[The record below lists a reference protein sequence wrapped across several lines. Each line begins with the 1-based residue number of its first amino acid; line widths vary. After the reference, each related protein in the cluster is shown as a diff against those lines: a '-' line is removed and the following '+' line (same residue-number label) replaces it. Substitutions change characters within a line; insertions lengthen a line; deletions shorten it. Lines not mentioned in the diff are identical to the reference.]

1 MSHSFMNHSQSRTRF
16 MRNTALLLAVGLSVP
31 GLAAVSGCG
40 KKGADKQAKGKRT
53 GPPVVPVQTASVE
66 RGTIARRVAV
76 TGNIVALQD
85 VSLAARVSARV
96 TSVTV
101 REGDRVRAGQVLV
114 QQDTTDLVST
124 VRQAQANVQ
133 NTQAQLAQA
142 QTNYQIQVS
151 QAKQNILTARAQ
163 VAGAQYN
170 YSKVKQGSR
179 PQQVLQGQASVDQ
192 AKANLDNAAITLKRN
207 QTLFAQGAIA
217 RADLDT
223 AQTTYTVNLQTYN
236 NSKAGLSLTQ
246 AGSYPQDIAYA
257 LEQVREQQAN
267 LANQVSNEQQVLV
280 RKQQIQ
286 AAQAAVAQAQ
296 AAVRFDQQQVRYA
309 SIISP
314 IDGIVAARQTEPGQI
329 ASGTTTVMR
338 IVNVRTVYYAPTI
351 SETDFSQ
358 TSVGNTVQVQADAL
372 AGKTYVGRVV
382 AVYPAASTNSRVFA
396 LRVAIDNPRQELR
409 PGMFARG
416 DLITQV
422 KRNVV
427 VVPVGALVDA
437 QSAGQF
443 QVNTTSSGTA
453 TGGTTL
459 PPQQVFVVGPGS
471 KAVAKPVTLGLIT
484 PSQVEVTGGLKP
496 GEQLI
501 TTGQNLVSPGDK
513 VNVVGT
519 PGAHPSAPA
528 TVAAR

>member
-1 MSHSFMNHSQSRTRF
+1 MNPHQQNPRLFRSI
-16 MRNTALLLAVGLSVP
+16 ALFLALGLTLP
-31 GLAAVSGCG
+31 GALALSGCG
-40 KKGADKQAKGKRT
+40 KKGGDAQAKGKRG
-53 GPPVVPVQTASVE
+53 GPPVVAVQVAAVQL
-66 RGTIARRVAV
+66 GTIARRIAV
-76 TGNIVALQD
+76 TGNIAALQD

-96 TSVTV
+96 TTVTV
-101 REGDRVRAGQVLV
+101 REGDHVHAGQLLV
-114 QQDTTDLVST
+114 QQDTTDLEST

-142 QTNYQIQVS
+142 QTNYQIQVA

-163 VAGAQYN
+163 VAAAQYN

-179 PQQVLQGQASVDQ
+179 PQQVLQGQAAVEQ
-192 AKANLDNAAITLKRN
+192 AKANLDNAATTLKRN
-207 QTLFAQGAIA
+207 QALFAQGAIA

-236 NSKAGLSLTQ
+236 NAKAALSLTQ
-246 AGSYPQDIAYA
+246 AGNYPQDIAYA
-257 LEQVREQQAN
+257 QEQVREQQAN

-280 RKQQIQ
+280 RKQQIL

-309 SIISP
+309 SIVSP

-329 ASGTTTVMR
+329 ATPTTTVMR

-351 SETDFSQ
+351 SETDFAQ
-358 TSVGNTVQVQADAL
+358 TSVGDTVQVQADAL
-372 AGKTYVGRVV
+372 PGRTYVGKVV
-382 AVYPAASTNSRVFA
+382 AVYPAASANSRVFA

-416 DLITQV
+416 SLVTEV

-471 KAVAKPVTLGLIT
+471 KAVAKPVTLGLMT
-484 PSQVEVTGGLKP
+484 PNEAEVTRGLKP
-496 GEQLI
+496 GDEII
-501 TTGQNLVSPGDK
+501 TTGQNLVNPGDK
-513 VNVVGT
+513 VNVVNA
-519 PGAHPSAPA
+519 PGGRQNAPA
-528 TVAAR
+528 TVAAL

>member
-1 MSHSFMNHSQSRTRF
+1 MNSNKQKAHLL
-16 MRNTALLLAVGLSVP
+16 RNAVLFVTLTLSLP
-31 GLAAVSGCG
+31 GVLTLTGCG
-40 KKGADKQAKGKRT
+40 KKGGDAQTKGKRS
-53 GPPVVPVQTASVE
+53 GPAVVPVQTASVQL
-66 RGTIARRVAV
+66 GTITRRVAV
-76 TGNIVALQD
+76 TGSIAALQD

-96 TSVTV
+96 TAVTV
-101 REGDRVRAGQVLV
+101 REGDRVRAGQLLV
-114 QQDTTDLVST
+114 QQDTTDLQST

-142 QTNYQIQVS
+142 QTNYQIQIA

-163 VAGAQYN
+163 VAAAQYN

-192 AKANLDNAAITLKRN
+192 AKANLDNATTTLKRN
-207 QTLFAQGAIA
+207 QSLFAQGAIA

-236 NSKAGLSLTQ
+236 NAKAALSLTQ
-246 AGSYPQDIAYA
+246 AGSYPQDISYA

-296 AAVRFDQQQVRYA
+296 AQVHFDQQQVQYA
-309 SIISP
+309 SIVSP

-329 ASGTTTVMR
+329 ATPTTTVMR

-351 SETDFSQ
+351 SETDFAQ

-372 AGKTYVGRVV
+372 PGKTYMGKVV
-382 AVYPAASTNSRVFA
+382 AVYPAASANSRVFA

-416 DLITQV
+416 NLVTQV

-427 VVPVGALVDA
+427 VVPMGALVAVQD
-437 QSAGQF
+437 AGQF
-443 QVNTTSSGTA
+443 QVNTSSSGTA

-459 PPQQVFVVGPGS
+459 PPQQVFIVGPGS
-471 KAVAKPVTLGLIT
+471 KAVAKPVTVGLIT
-484 PSQVEVTGGLKP
+484 PSQAEITSGLKP
-496 GEQLI
+496 GEQMI
-501 TTGQNLVSPGDK
+501 TTGQNLINPGDK
-513 VNVVGT
+513 VKVVGA
-519 PGAHPSAPA
+519 PGAGQN
-528 TVAAR
+528 TQAADAAL

>member
-1 MSHSFMNHSQSRTRF
+1 MNNNHQKSDRVKSIVLFLTLGL
-16 MRNTALLLAVGLSVP
+16 TLPALL
-31 GLAAVSGCG
+31 AVSGCG
-40 KKGADKQAKGKRT
+40 KKGGDAQAKDKRS
-53 GPPVVPVQTASVE
+53 GPPVVAVQVASVQV
-66 RGTIARRVAV
+66 GTIARRVAV

-96 TSVTV
+96 TAVTV
-101 REGDRVRAGQVLV
+101 REGDHVRVGQVLV

-142 QTNYQIQVS
+142 QTNYQIQVA

-163 VAGAQYN
+163 VAAAQYN

-179 PQQVLQGQASVDQ
+179 PQQVLQGQAAVDQ

-207 QTLFAQGAIA
+207 QSLFAQGAIA

-236 NSKAGLSLTQ
+236 NAKAGLSLTR

-309 SIISP
+309 SIVSP

-329 ASGTTTVMR
+329 ATPTTTVMR

-351 SETDFSQ
+351 SETDFAQ

-372 AGKTYVGRVV
+372 PGKTYTGKVV

-416 DLITQV
+416 SLVTQV
-422 KRNVV
+422 KRNVI

-437 QSAGQF
+437 QSSGQF
-443 QVNTTSSGTA
+443 QINTSSSGTA

-459 PPQQVFVVGPGS
+459 PPQQVFVIGAGS
-471 KAVAKPVTLGLIT
+471 KAIATPVRLGLMTPNQAEIT
-484 PSQVEVTGGLKP
+484 AGLKP
-496 GEQLI
+496 GDEII
-501 TTGQNLVSPGDK
+501 TTGQNLVNTGDK
-513 VNVVGT
+513 VKVVN
-519 PGAHPSAPA
+519 PSGAA
-528 TVAAR
+528 TNTQAANAAS

>member
-1 MSHSFMNHSQSRTRF
+1 MNYNHPQTRIW
-16 MRNTALLLAVGLSVP
+16 RAVALTLALGLTLP
-31 GLAAVSGCG
+31 GTLALSGCG
-40 KKGADKQAKGKRT
+40 KKGGDAQQAKGRRG
-53 GPPVVPVQTASVE
+53 GPQVVPVQTASVE
-66 RGTIARRVAV
+66 LGTITRRVAV
-76 TGNIVALQD
+76 TGSIAALQD

-101 REGDRVRAGQVLV
+101 REGDPVHAGQLLV
-114 QQDTTDLVST
+114 QQDTTDLQST

-163 VAGAQYN
+163 VAAAQYN
-170 YSKVKQGSR
+170 YSKVKQGAR
-179 PQQVLQGQASVDQ
+179 PQQVLQGQAAVEQ
-192 AKANLDNAAITLKRN
+192 AQANLSNAAITLRRN
-207 QTLFAQGAIA
+207 QALFAQGAIA

-236 NSKAGLSLTQ
+236 NAKAALSLTQ
-246 AGSYPQDIAYA
+246 AGNYSQDISYA

-296 AAVRFDQQQVRYA
+296 AQVRFDQQQVAYA
-309 SIISP
+309 SIVSP

-329 ASGTTTVMR
+329 ATPTTTVMR

-351 SETDFSQ
+351 SETDFAQ
-358 TSVGNTVQVQADAL
+358 TSVGNPVQVQADAL
-372 AGKTYVGRVV
+372 PGKTYTGRVV
-382 AVYPAASTNSRVFA
+382 AVYPAASANSRVFA

-416 DLITQV
+416 SLITQV

-427 VVPVGALVDA
+427 VVPVGALVDV
-437 QSAGQF
+437 QNAGQF
-443 QVNTTSSGTA
+443 QINTTSSGTA

-471 KAVAKPVTLGLIT
+471 KAVAKPVTLGLVT
-484 PSQVEVTGGLKP
+484 PNQAEVTSGLRP
-496 GEQLI
+496 GDQLI
-501 TTGQNLVSPGDK
+501 TTGQNLVNPGDK
-513 VNVVGT
+513 IKVVNA
-519 PGAHPSAPA
+519 PGGGQNSPA
-528 TVAAR
+528 TVAAL